1 MTETGLSFLLSS
13 LPTIMSLALDRL
25 FNGST
30 YQIWQDLPQVD
41 CHVLQTGDP
50 KKKKKKNPSPHSPP
64 PKKREE
70 TSLPLQKK
78 EKNRSMLSLTLNGF
92 YNRLLIKLCKAS

>member
-50 KKKKKKNPSPHSPP
+50 KKKKKSLSPLPPPKKGGNLPPP
-64 PKKREE
+64 PKKR
-70 TSLPLQKK
+70 KK
-78 EKNRSMLSLTLNGF
+78 TEVCSH
-92 YNRLLIKLCKAS
+92 

>member
-50 KKKKKKNPSPHSPP
+50 KKKKKKIPLPTPPP
-64 PKKREE
+64 PKKGRKPP
-70 TSLPLQKK
+70 SPSKK
-78 EKNRSMLSLTLNGF
+78 KKKTEVCSH
-92 YNRLLIKLCKAS
+92 

>member
-50 KKKKKKNPSPHSPP
+50 KKKKIPLPTPPPKKEETSLPP
-64 PKKREE
+64 PKKR
-70 TSLPLQKK
+70 KK
-78 EKNRSMLSLTLNGF
+78 PN
-92 YNRLLIKLCKAS
+92 YALIDVKWVL

>member
-41 CHVLQTGDP
+41 CHVLHTGDP
-50 KKKKKKNPSPHSPP
+50 KKKKKIPLPTPPPKKGGNLPPP
-64 PKKREE
+64 PKKR
-70 TSLPLQKK
+70 KK
-78 EKNRSMLSLTLNGF
+78 PK
-92 YNRLLIKLCKAS
+92 YALIDVKWVL

>member
-50 KKKKKKNPSPHSPP
+50 KKKNPSPHSPP
-64 PKKREE
+64 PKKGGNLPP
-70 TSLPLQKK
+70 TSKK
-78 EKNRSMLSLTLNGF
+78 KKKTE
-92 YNRLLIKLCKAS
+92 LCSH

>member
-50 KKKKKKNPSPHSPP
+50 KKKKKIPLPTPPPPKKGGNLPPP
-64 PKKREE
+64 PKKR
-70 TSLPLQKK
+70 KK
-78 EKNRSMLSLTLNGF
+78 PK
-92 YNRLLIKLCKAS
+92 YALIDVKWVL

>member
-41 CHVLQTGDP
+41 CHVLHTGDP
-50 KKKKKKNPSPHSPP
+50 KKKKKIPLPTPP
-64 PKKREE
+64 PKKEE